1 MSQLTTFLRSLGA
14 RGAVDNVRAVLDARR
29 QEDWAVAVLSARLD
43 DDFLTVTSGTV
54 VAAMPASALAA

>member
-43 DDFLTVTSGTV
+43 DDFLTVTSGAV
-54 VAAMPASALAA
+54 VPATASALAA